1 VSHYKPPY
9 VLYLLLAGDFDST
22 AGTARTDNI
31 TQTSKD

>member
-1 VSHYKPPY
+1 VSESLQAA
-9 VLYLLLAGDFDST
+9 VLYLLAGDFDST